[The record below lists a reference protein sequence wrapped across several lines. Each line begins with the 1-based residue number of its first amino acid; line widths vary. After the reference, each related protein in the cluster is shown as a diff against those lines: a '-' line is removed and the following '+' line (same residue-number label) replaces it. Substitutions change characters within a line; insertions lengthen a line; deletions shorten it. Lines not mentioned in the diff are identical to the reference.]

1 MTQVRKQGGD
11 GKTDEK
17 TERSELTSIKNI
29 SLAIG
34 KQGGNMKEKAYK
46 KEIVVTIV
54 FIILY
59 LLMGHTASLF
69 VLFPGLK
76 GGTMWGFPI
85 HYIVPV
91 LTGWFGMVIIGII
104 AAVVCNKLDD
114 EIEAANKADE
124 AAGKG
129 GE

>member
-1 MTQVRKQGGD
+1 
-11 GKTDEK
+11 
-17 TERSELTSIKNI
+17 
-29 SLAIG
+29 
-34 KQGGNMKEKAYK
+34 MKEKAYK

-69 VLFPGLK
+69 VLFPGLQ
-76 GGTMWGFPI
+76 GGNMWGFPL
-85 HYIVPV
+85 HYIIPV
-91 LTGWFGMVIIGII
+91 LTGWFGMLIVAII
-104 AAVVCNKLDD
+104 AALVCNKLDD

-124 AAGKG
+124 AASGKKG